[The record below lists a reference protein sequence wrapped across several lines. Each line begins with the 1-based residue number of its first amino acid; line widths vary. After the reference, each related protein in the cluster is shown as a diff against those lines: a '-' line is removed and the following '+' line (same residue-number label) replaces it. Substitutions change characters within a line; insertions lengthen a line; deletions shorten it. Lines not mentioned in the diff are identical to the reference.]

1 LFKMGYKA
9 VNVPCKSF
17 HLFLVF
23 CLILTTC
30 NAYKCPCKT
39 EDLCKPVTKSYEK
52 ELVVFSCDAGT
63 ADWKK
68 YNWTEITHVVVCNVE
83 NISEIYC
90 HAHANQVRVTQLA
103 GLVTEKFPLL
113 EQYDY
118 RQQLVH
124 SWLNVSVSYHLDGVN
139 MDIEGAAFTSEI
151 KQAIVDLT
159 KETREAYKAVNS
171 NYIVTF
177 DIPYSPFVAGC
188 LSFYCFDYV
197 GIAKYTDYM
206 IVMGYDANID
216 IFQAQA
222 NSPLFVIEQG
232 LNQYINNV
240 SIDPSQLVLALPWY
254 GYDFTCEHFL
264 NNTGHEICLILG
276 DGHTQR
282 GIGNIWDVLLNNTVP
297 VRLNEH
303 SQSVFFTVIM
313 NGDYHQIW
321 FDNSRTLWMK
331 YDVGIKLGIK
341 GFSMWQAG
349 ALNYNS
355 DNPLVQQGNT
365 IFWNDITRAMIKL
378 KGSS

>member
-1 LFKMGYKA
+1 MDNKTVSG
-9 VNVPCKSF
+9 PCRPF
-17 HLFLVF
+17 
-23 CLILTTC
+23 LILSIICTILATC
-30 NAYKCPCKT
+30 SAKCPCKT
-39 EDLCKPVTKSYEK
+39 EDLCKPVTKKYAK
-52 ELVVFSCDAGT
+52 ELVVFSCDAAT
-63 ADWKK
+63 EDWKK
-68 YNWTEITHVVVCNVE
+68 YNWTEITHVIVCKTQ

-103 GLVTEKFPLL
+103 GLVTESFPLL
-113 EQYDY
+113 EQYDF
-118 RQQLVH
+118 RQQLIK
-124 SWLNVSVSYHLDGVN
+124 SWLNDSVSNFLDGVN

-159 KETREAYKAVNS
+159 QETREAYKAVNS

-240 SIDPSQLVLALPWY
+240 SIDPNQLVLALPWY
-254 GYDFTCEHFL
+254 GYDFTCEYFL

-276 DGHTQR
+276 AGHLQR
-282 GIGNIWDVLLNNTVP
+282 GQNNIWEILLNNTVP
-297 VRLNEH
+297 VMLNEH
-303 SQSVFFTVIM
+303 SQSVYFTVRM
-313 NGDYHQIW
+313 DGAYHQIW
-321 FDNSRTLWMK
+321 FDNSRTLWLK
-331 YDVGIKLGIK
+331 YDVGISLGIK

-349 ALNYNS
+349 ALDYNS
-355 DNPLVQQGNT
+355 DNQLIQNGNDM
-365 IFWNDITRAMIKL
+365 FWNDITRAMIKL
-378 KGSS
+378 KGSA